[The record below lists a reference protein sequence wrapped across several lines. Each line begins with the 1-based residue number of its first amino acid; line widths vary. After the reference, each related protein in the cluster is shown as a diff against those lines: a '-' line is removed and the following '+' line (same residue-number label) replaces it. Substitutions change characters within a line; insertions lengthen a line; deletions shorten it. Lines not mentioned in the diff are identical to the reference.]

1 MHLRTHIQIA
11 LGYFLII
18 ALLGVVLRLYQV
30 VDVPVTYRFIVHT
43 HSHVALL
50 GWVYTAFSTLLYY
63 CFLQKEPIEKKYRVI
78 FWVTQLT
85 IVGMMVSFPFT
96 GYAFFSILFS
106 TLFLLASYW
115 FCYFF
120 LKNVPASKKQLPS
133 FKLIR
138 ISLWYLIISSIGPW
152 ALGAI
157 MTTLGSSSPWYRNA
171 IYFFLHFQ
179 YNGWFIVAIC
189 GIFFV
194 ILERYHFTFS
204 RKAFSKFFFLLNA
217 GVLLT
222 FFLSVLWMNPHPVF
236 YLLAALGGV
245 FQLTAFGMLFLRL
258 FKDRALLKH
267 SLSPA
272 VLFLLATSGV
282 FLTVKLAAQCLGAFP
297 LFAQRISSNIDLV
310 ISYIHWVFL
319 GVVSIAILAFLKQFQ
334 LLRLSGFTYILYL
347 IGFLLTEMLMF
358 YKGVLVWTNGRLFS
372 SYHSLLSAASLLLLI
387 AIAILFLKQFTKKA
401 P

>member
-152 ALGAI
+152 ALG
-157 MTTLGSSSPWYRNA
+157 
-171 IYFFLHFQ
+171 
-179 YNGWFIVAIC
+179 
-189 GIFFV
+189 
-194 ILERYHFTFS
+194 
-204 RKAFSKFFFLLNA
+204 
-217 GVLLT
+217 
-222 FFLSVLWMNPHPVF
+222 
-236 YLLAALGGV
+236 
-245 FQLTAFGMLFLRL
+245 
-258 FKDRALLKH
+258 
-267 SLSPA
+267 
-272 VLFLLATSGV
+272 
-282 FLTVKLAAQCLGAFP
+282 
-297 LFAQRISSNIDLV
+297 
-310 ISYIHWVFL
+310 
-319 GVVSIAILAFLKQFQ
+319 
-334 LLRLSGFTYILYL
+334 
-347 IGFLLTEMLMF
+347 
-358 YKGVLVWTNGRLFS
+358 
-372 SYHSLLSAASLLLLI
+372 
-387 AIAILFLKQFTKKA
+387 
-401 P
+401 